1 MGRANGLR
9 GCMDN
14 YTSDSC
20 FGNGKDDKILK
31 KYIESIQIQMQCLL
45 PGVVAKGGASV
56 GVPLRTLL
64 EAKRTEEEE
73 RREMRERNEP
83 L

>member
-1 MGRANGLR
+1 
-9 GCMDN
+9 
-14 YTSDSC
+14 
-20 FGNGKDDKILK
+20 
-31 KYIESIQIQMQCLL
+31 MQCLL
-45 PGVVAKGGASV
+45 PGVVARGGASV
-56 GVPLRTLL
+56 GAGGAQAPLPLKTLL

>member
-1 MGRANGLR
+1 M
-9 GCMDN
+9 
-14 YTSDSC
+14 
-20 FGNGKDDKILK
+20 K